1 MLLYT
6 EAQLDEACLHDC
18 DIRNNLGQKNFT
30 RKRYEKLFVFYMD
43 RILAGEQEINLKIN
57 IPRYMLESI
66 DEEIGLE
73 LEQELH

>member
-6 EAQLDEACLHDC
+6 EAQLDEAWLHDC

-30 RKRYEKLFVFYMD
+30 RKRYEKLFVFYLD
-43 RILAGEQEINLKIN
+43 RILVGEQEIDLKIN

-66 DEEIGLE
+66 DQEIGLE